1 MRKSKFGTKE
11 IKILGLSSL
20 GGTLEFYDFIIFVF
34 FAEYIA
40 KVFFPKDM
48 SEFWT
53 LLNTYGAFA
62 AGYLARPLGGIVMA
76 HFGDKFGRKNMLMLS
91 ILLMVLP
98 TFTLAFIPGYETLG
112 FLAPFLLIL
121 IRIFQGIAIGGE
133 LPGAWVFVREHCK
146 EDQKAFSLSCLN
158 SAMALGILLGSMVF
172 LLINAFF
179 STEEIAA
186 YAWRIAFFVGGIF
199 GIISIYL
206 RRFLQETPIFKQMQ
220 KERSLSAFPLK
231 DLFKEKNIFKNMLAS
246 IFITWVLT
254 GCVVVLIL
262 LMPKFMPSILGLSAI
277 EGSYLQVLGILGI
290 TLGGVFMGY
299 LVDKLG
305 LFKICIFFSLVFA
318 FFSCL
323 YFYALYDLKNLVLTC
338 ILYTSVCFLG
348 GINVFAPIL
357 MSEVFRAKIRFSGI
371 SFSYNIAYAISGGIT
386 PQLVFWL
393 NTLASKNENPF
404 LYGMSIYM
412 IFLALL
418 AICAVFLVKDKIN
431 FDNRS

>member
-1 MRKSKFGTKE
+1 
-11 IKILGLSSL
+11 
-20 GGTLEFYDFIIFVF
+20 
-34 FAEYIA
+34 
-40 KVFFPKDM
+40 
-48 SEFWT
+48 
-53 LLNTYGAFA
+53 
-62 AGYLARPLGGIVMA
+62 MA
-76 HFGDKFGRKNMLMLS
+76 HFGDKFGRKNMFMLS

-146 EDQKAFSLSCLN
+146 ENQKAFSLSCLN

-206 RRFLQETPIFKQMQ
+206 RRFLQETPVFKQMQ

-231 DLFKEKNIFKNMLAS
+231 DLFKEENIFKNMLAS

-254 GCVVVLIL
+254 GCVIVLVL
-262 LMPKFMPSILGLSAI
+262 LMPKFMPSILNLSGV
-277 EGSYLQVLGILGI
+277 EGSYLQILGILGI
-290 TLGGVFMGY
+290 ALGGVFMGY
-299 LVDKLG
+299 LVDKFG
-305 LFKICIFFSLVFA
+305 LFKICIFFSLAFV
-318 FFSCL
+318 FFSFL
-323 YFYALYDLKNLVLTC
+323 YFYALYELKNLVLVC
-338 ILYTSVCFLG
+338 ILYSIVCFLG

-418 AICAVFLVKDKIN
+418 AICAVFIVKDKIK
-431 FDNRS
+431 F

>member
-1 MRKSKFGTKE
+1 MKKSKLGTKE
-11 IKILGLSSL
+11 FKILGLSSL

-76 HFGDKFGRKNMLMLS
+76 HFGDKFGRKNMFMLS

-112 FLAPFLLIL
+112 FLAPVLLIL

-133 LPGAWVFVREHCK
+133 LPGAWVFVREHCQEK
-146 EDQKAFSLSCLN
+146 QKAFFLSCLN

-179 STEEIAA
+179 SIEEIAA

-206 RRFLQETPIFKQMQ
+206 RRFLQETPVFKQMQ

-231 DLFKEKNIFKNMLAS
+231 DLFKEENIFKNMLAS
-246 IFITWVLT
+246 ILYNLGFNRLCYCACFIN
-254 GCVVVLIL
+254 
-262 LMPKFMPSILGLSAI
+262 A
-277 EGSYLQVLGILGI
+277 
-290 TLGGVFMGY
+290 
-299 LVDKLG
+299 
-305 LFKICIFFSLVFA
+305 
-318 FFSCL
+318 
-323 YFYALYDLKNLVLTC
+323 
-338 ILYTSVCFLG
+338 
-348 GINVFAPIL
+348 
-357 MSEVFRAKIRFSGI
+357 
-371 SFSYNIAYAISGGIT
+371 
-386 PQLVFWL
+386 
-393 NTLASKNENPF
+393 
-404 LYGMSIYM
+404 
-412 IFLALL
+412 
-418 AICAVFLVKDKIN
+418 
-431 FDNRS
+431 

>member
-1 MRKSKFGTKE
+1 MKKSKLGTKE
-11 IKILGLSSL
+11 FKILGLSSL

-76 HFGDKFGRKNMLMLS
+76 HFGDKFGRKNMFMLS

-231 DLFKEKNIFKNMLAS
+231 DLFKEKNIFKN
-246 IFITWVLT
+246 
-254 GCVVVLIL
+254 
-262 LMPKFMPSILGLSAI
+262 
-277 EGSYLQVLGILGI
+277 
-290 TLGGVFMGY
+290 
-299 LVDKLG
+299 
-305 LFKICIFFSLVFA
+305 
-318 FFSCL
+318 
-323 YFYALYDLKNLVLTC
+323 
-338 ILYTSVCFLG
+338 
-348 GINVFAPIL
+348 
-357 MSEVFRAKIRFSGI
+357 
-371 SFSYNIAYAISGGIT
+371 
-386 PQLVFWL
+386 
-393 NTLASKNENPF
+393 
-404 LYGMSIYM
+404 
-412 IFLALL
+412 
-418 AICAVFLVKDKIN
+418 
-431 FDNRS
+431 